1 MKLTQKKIRWIIK
14 RYDERMPVSEIAFL
28 TNVTERRIRQIIQSY
43 KEKGRIPMI
52 KKPGRKRRKLTQDEK
67 EIIMK
72 AYKKYKFGARLLERV
87 LDERYGVH
95 IPHNKIHE
103 FLKEKGFAKENKNK
117 QKKRKWIRY
126 EREHSLSLVHMDW
139 HEKDGMHLCII
150 EDDASRYILS
160 AIERETTNMDYSIE
174 AVSVM
179 IENYYWIKPADQLL
193 IDNGSEFGAH
203 RKNKEGEW
211 NSDFKK
217 FVTSYGTKVITT
229 RVKHPQTNGKL
240 ERLFGNYN
248 CFRECF
254 NEVNEWV
261 DWYNNRPHGSL
272 EFYGYLETPYE
283 AFWRKL
289 SPESLIHVMEERII

>member
-103 FLKEKGFAKENKNK
+103 FLKEK
-117 QKKRKWIRY
+117 
-126 EREHSLSLVHMDW
+126 
-139 HEKDGMHLCII
+139 
-150 EDDASRYILS
+150 
-160 AIERETTNMDYSIE
+160 
-174 AVSVM
+174 
-179 IENYYWIKPADQLL
+179 
-193 IDNGSEFGAH
+193 
-203 RKNKEGEW
+203 
-211 NSDFKK
+211 
-217 FVTSYGTKVITT
+217 
-229 RVKHPQTNGKL
+229 RV
-240 ERLFGNYN
+240 R
-248 CFRECF
+248 
-254 NEVNEWV
+254 
-261 DWYNNRPHGSL
+261 
-272 EFYGYLETPYE
+272 
-283 AFWRKL
+283 
-289 SPESLIHVMEERII
+289 